1 MTAPT
6 LGDVPDLP
14 LHLSIPD
21 AGRAAYGLSR
31 GESYAAARDGRL
43 PTVEVSE
50 HRSVVPTAELLR
62 RLGVPLPAGAPE
74 PDGEGLALLLAR
86 ALRAAAD
93 VLEGEQ

>member
-1 MTAPT
+1 MTETT
-6 LGDVPDLP
+6 LGDVPALP
-14 LHLSIPD
+14 LHLTIPD

-43 PTVEVSE
+43 PTVEISE

-62 RLGVPLPAGAPE
+62 RLGVPLPVGVPE
-74 PDGEGLALLLAR
+74 ADSDRLARLLAR

-93 VLEGEQ
+93 VLEEGS